1 LAERETL
8 QTAVCH
14 PARQGITVFLVDDHA
29 MVRQGLRAVFE
40 GYEDFTVIGEASN
53 GKEAIEGVEKLHP
66 QIVLMDVNMPKM
78 NGIEATA
85 MIKAHYPWIIVIG
98 VSVNPDPDKETAM
111 LKAGAATLIH
121 KESAVES
128 LYEAMKEVV
137 KNEPRT

>member
-1 LAERETL
+1 
-8 QTAVCH
+8 
-14 PARQGITVFLVDDHA
+14 
-29 MVRQGLRAVFE
+29 
-40 GYEDFTVIGEASN
+40 
-53 GKEAIEGVEKLHP
+53 
-66 QIVLMDVNMPKM
+66 MDVNMPKM